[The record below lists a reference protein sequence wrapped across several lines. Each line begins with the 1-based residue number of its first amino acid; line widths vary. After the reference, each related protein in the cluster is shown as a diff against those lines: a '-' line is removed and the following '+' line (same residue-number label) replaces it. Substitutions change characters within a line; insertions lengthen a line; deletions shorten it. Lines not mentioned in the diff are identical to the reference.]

1 MLYKISVWID
11 PVTLLAA
18 LWRAAVAILD
28 WRTHLRRLMG
38 GPIVDVVFITN
49 MRDKTDQRRYLGSW
63 RPKSGHFNGPRYWL
77 NGRVVGRT
85 RALDVVTED
94 LTNSNG
100 KKRAQ
105 ELFIDATR
113 WAEKNGA
120 KVILLAAGT
129 KRLFGEDGARLKALF
144 PGLTFT
150 IGDNGTMFLLRE
162 ETFRALEE
170 AKLNPAFCKIG
181 VLGPYGFL
189 GEMIVGILIEK
200 GYVNIVGVGPNVHGL
215 RRVRDEYE
223 IEVCRSFSE
232 MGQVDVV
239 IACTHSER
247 VRLNAEAIE
256 LIRHSGKKLL
266 VIDVAEPSNLKH
278 SEFLKCEGTV
288 IRQDAGNAYNPGMK
302 YVLGAISYRM
312 FRLSQG
318 VTFGCFAEAMSLA
331 VSEKLAK
338 EAEI

>member
-1 MLYKISVWID
+1 MLHKIFAWMD
-11 PVTLLAA
+11 PATLLAA
-18 LWRAAVAILD
+18 IWRAAVAVLD
-28 WRTHLRRLMG
+28 WRTHLRRLTG
-38 GPIVDVVFITN
+38 RPVVDVVFVTN
-49 MRDKTDQRRYLGSW
+49 MRDETDRRRYLGSW

-77 NGRVVGRT
+77 NGKVVGRT

-94 LTNSNG
+94 LTSSDG

-113 WAEKNGA
+113 WAKKNGA

-129 KRLFGEDGARLKALF
+129 KRLFGEDGARLKTLF
-144 PGLTFT
+144 PDLTFT

-170 AKLNPAFCKIG
+170 AKLNPSFCKIG

-189 GEMIVGILIEK
+189 GEMIVGVLIEK
-200 GYVNIVGVGPNVHGL
+200 GYVNIIGIGSNIHGL
-215 RRVRDEYE
+215 RRVHNEYG
-223 IEVCRSFSE
+223 IKVCQNLSE
-232 MGQVDVV
+232 MGQVDVA
-239 IACTHSER
+239 IACTHSEK
-247 VRLNAEAIE
+247 VRLNAETIE
-256 LIRHSGKKLL
+256 LIRRSGRKLL

-278 SEFLKCEGTV
+278 SEFLKCESVV
-288 IRQDAGNAYNPGMK
+288 IRQDAGNAHNPGMK

-331 VSEKLAK
+331 VNKKLAK
-338 EAEI
+338 EARV